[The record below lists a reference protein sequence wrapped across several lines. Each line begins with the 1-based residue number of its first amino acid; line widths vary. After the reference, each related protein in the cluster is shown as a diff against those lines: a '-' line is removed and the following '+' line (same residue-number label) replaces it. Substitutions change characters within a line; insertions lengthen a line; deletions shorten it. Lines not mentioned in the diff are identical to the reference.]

1 MSQYTTQLRYIVD
14 VNSTPGKNVTER
26 CKEAAPKIFPPDWE
40 YFDEAKKLDFETAF
54 LRHFYMQEI
63 CCETVGL
70 WKIMLYDWLWTNM
83 PYYNRKLKALSQEY
97 DFLNTFDYTEKGTSS
112 GTENSTEKTNENGTA
127 SRTQD
132 TQSETTG
139 ENTENRHGS
148 GSGHSFVK
156 NYDFPSNI
164 ITTISDHI
172 TNASETNSNAENAEE
187 HTTNNTENT
196 TGKLTENSGN
206 NKTLERTNNLN
217 KNSGNLVERKGR
229 SGNSPAALMRDYLEA
244 IQNVYSEIF
253 EKADVLFMGL
263 W

>member
-1 MSQYTTQLRYIVD
+1 MSQYTTQLRYIVE
-14 VNSTPGKNVTER
+14 VNSTPGKSVTER
-26 CKEAAPKIFPPDWE
+26 CAEAAPKIFPSDWK

-83 PYYNRKLKALSQEY
+83 PYYNQKLKALTQDY
-97 DFLNTFDYTEKGTSS
+97 DFLNTFDYTEMSQS
-112 GTENSTEKTNENGTA
+112 GEEGNDNKSQNEKTN
-127 SRTQD
+127 SD
-132 TQSETTG
+132 G
-139 ENTENRHGS
+139 ENSEHRKDS
-148 GSGHSFVK
+148 GTGHSFVK
-156 NYDFPSNI
+156 EYDFPSNNI
-164 ITTISDHI
+164 STITDHI
-172 TNASETNSNAENAEE
+172 TSGTETDSSASNEGD
-187 HTTNNTENT
+187 TTNTRTDNTERN
-196 TGKLTENSGN
+196 LIENSDYS
-206 NKTLERTNNLN
+206 KTT
-217 KNSGNLVERKGR
+217 KNMLTRKGR